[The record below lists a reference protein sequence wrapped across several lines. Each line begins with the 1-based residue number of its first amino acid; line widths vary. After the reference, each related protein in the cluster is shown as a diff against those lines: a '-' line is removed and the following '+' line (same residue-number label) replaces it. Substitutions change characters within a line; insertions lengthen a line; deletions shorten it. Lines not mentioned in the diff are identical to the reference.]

1 MLVLEQVCEQA
12 PYTFHLINSV
22 EPFTENLALAR
33 LGIASDFWKSWH
45 HQLISFS
52 VTHMHGTIAL
62 YHRYKAAFLACSGMA
77 TGAQQSR
84 GGYNQHYNNHEIIV
98 EINFTVYM

>member
-12 PYTFHLINSV
+12 SYTLHHVNSV

-62 YHRYKAAFLACSGMA
+62 YHRGIKLCFGLLGDGNRSA
-77 TGAQQSR
+77 TVKRGLQSTLQ
-84 GGYNQHYNNHEIIV
+84 YLIMKYCIHVNV
-98 EINFTVYM
+98 